1 MSKTEEYIKEILKL
15 RSDNIIDPFNFGLLK
30 YTSWEVSLQA
40 KLQEN
45 AEDVTPKVVEIISSV
60 INDYMDK
67 EDLKEIAEL
76 QTRLTK
82 KYSDVLTQMDSEI
95 NHRVEEYIDRY
106 NEAVRRIME
115 SQQEQQESG
124 EEENNN

>member
-1 MSKTEEYIKEILKL
+1 MSKTEDYIKEILKL
-15 RSDNIIDPFNFGLLK
+15 RNDNIIDPFNFGLLK

-45 AEDVTPKVVEIISSV
+45 AGDVTPKVVEIVSSV
-60 INDYMDK
+60 IDEYMD
-67 EDLKEIAEL
+67 DQDVKEIAEL

-82 KYSDVLTQMDSEI
+82 KYSEVLTRMDSEI
-95 NHRVEEYIDRY
+95 NSRVEEYIDRY
-106 NEAVRRIME
+106 NEAIRRIME
-115 SQQEQQESG
+115 SQQHDEGE

>member
-1 MSKTEEYIKEILKL
+1 MSKTEDYIKEILKL
-15 RSDNIIDPFNFGLLK
+15 RNDNIIDPFNFGLLK

-45 AEDVTPKVVEIISSV
+45 AGDVTPKVVEIVSSV
-60 INDYMDK
+60 IDEYMD
-67 EDLKEIAEL
+67 DQDVKEIAEL

-82 KYSDVLTQMDSEI
+82 KYSEVLTRMDSEI
-95 NHRVEEYIDRY
+95 NSRVEEYIDRY
-106 NEAVRRIME
+106 NEAIRRIME
-115 SQQEQQESG
+115 SQQHDEGG